1 MTIIDLAKFGPWIEV
16 WRRRRLLLQ
25 TDDGPLLLALPTGK
39 MSVSKSGRRKSIV
52 FGSASRT
59 ALQII
64 GSAATIDAIAEAI
77 LASERPGGATTIR
90 NTN

>member
-52 FGSASRT
+52 FGSASRS
-59 ALQII
+59 AVQII
-64 GSAATIDAIAEAI
+64 GSAATIDAIANQI
-77 LASERPGGATTIR
+77 LTNERSGFAPKIA
-90 NTN
+90 NTK

>member
-52 FGSASRT
+52 FGSASRS
-59 ALQII
+59 AVQII
-64 GSAATIDAIAEAI
+64 GSAATIDAIANQI
-77 LASERPGGATTIR
+77 LTNERSGFVTKIA
-90 NTN
+90 NTK